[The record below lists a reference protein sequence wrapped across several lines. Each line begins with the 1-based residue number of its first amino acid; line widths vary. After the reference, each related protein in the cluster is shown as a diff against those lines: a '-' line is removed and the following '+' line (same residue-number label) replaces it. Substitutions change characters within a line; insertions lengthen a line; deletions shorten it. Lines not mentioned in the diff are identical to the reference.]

1 MTAAAPTEPPPLLLA
16 YQPDERIRLLAI
28 VIAGFGY
35 RLETCDS
42 AQRAIERIEQAL
54 PAAALVDVRLPEA
67 ESLCQQAS
75 DHQVPV
81 LLLTATGEPEGTA
94 QTASPK
100 ATAENAA
107 GWFDTADDP
116 AHLLRQLRELVQAT

>member
-1 MTAAAPTEPPPLLLA
+1 MTTDAPPESPPLLLA
-16 YQPDERIRLLAI
+16 YQRDERIRLLAI

-42 AQRAIERIEQAL
+42 AQRAVERIEQAR

-81 LLLTATGEPEGTA
+81 LLLTANGEPEGTA
-94 QTASPK
+94 ET
-100 ATAENAA
+100 AA

-116 AHLLRQLRELVQAT
+116 AHLLRQLRELLPAT